1 VLFRKS
7 FEEEERKSHEQN
19 KQTKMSSGAGG
30 RKTREERKREFEL
43 EEARKKGLI
52 APELDEDGK
61 AINPHI
67 PQYMAAAP
75 WYASEGDGKKGLKHQ
90 KDFRKNKE
98 DPNVHSIQE
107 EERRTRER
115 AAATTQRYNK
125 HNTNDKVKNASS
137 FGGGFIT
144 TKFRKG
150 ACENC
155 GSMTHKKKD
164 CLERPRKHN
173 AKKTGKDLK
182 LDEVFKEEDFN
193 RNRTYEQKRDRYKG
207 FLAEDYEKVVE
218 RYEEVE
224 EMKAEAAKKRELER
238 AFKKE
243 NKEKNGGE
251 GDDIDDDDE
260 NDDDSDEGG
269 ETAKEKKVND
279 IYASDTDSDE
289 DEEKLKANED
299 AGFGKIEK
307 RIRAPGGGASGTV
320 RNLRLREDTAKYLRN
335 LDPQSAFYDPKTRS
349 MRENPTPNADP
360 NDNFFRGDN
369 AARNTGETTNFAL
382 MNVHAWEATTKH
394 GQDVHVQAAPSQ
406 AELMYKKFKEK
417 KSKLD
422 ETQKT
427 SVLSKY
433 GDASA
438 GKLEDAPE
446 GLVLG
451 QTERFVEYD
460 RFGRVIS
467 GGGGVGE
474 LKTIA
479 TSRYEED
486 VLVNNHTKI
495 WGSYWNQ
502 GRWGYACC
510 HSCVKSS
517 YCVGIK
523 GIEDGKAAEELMK
536 ANMERAKERAL
547 EKREDNSKKFAEKAK
562 DIWGADAK
570 DVQLDPAKLGEAL
583 RKEDERLRKEKQR
596 REQGGKEDGSDGAED
611 EEGDVGN
618 GKKLKKKRVK
628 YNDSHEVDVTE
639 EDMEA
644 YRMMRDRGE
653 DPMKGDGTNG
663 YDMV

>member
-1 VLFRKS
+1 
-7 FEEEERKSHEQN
+7 
-19 KQTKMSSGAGG
+19 MSGNQG

-43 EEARKKGLI
+43 EEARKKGLV

-67 PQYMAAAP
+67 PQYMANAP
-75 WYASEGDGKKGLKHQ
+75 WYATDNGDGKKGLKHQ
-90 KDFRKNKE
+90 KDFRKKD
-98 DPNVHSIQE
+98 DPSTSIRE
-107 EERRTRER
+107 EERRVRER
-115 AAATTQRYNK
+115 AEERKKISN
-125 HNTNDKVKNASS
+125 HNA
-137 FGGGFIT
+137 FRGGFGSGYGGATI

-164 CLERPRKHN
+164 CLERPRKRD

-182 LDEVFKEEDFN
+182 HDEVVKDEDFN
-193 RNRTYEQKRDRYKG
+193 TNRTYEQKRDRYKG

-243 NKEKNGGE
+243 NKEKNG
-251 GDDIDDDDE
+251 DDGVE
-260 NDDDSDEGG
+260 ESDDDSDDGQG
-269 ETAKEKKVND
+269 NKARDKKIND

-394 GQDVHVQAAPSQ
+394 GQEMHVQAAPSQ

-460 RFGRVIS
+460 RFGRIIS
-467 GGGGVGE
+467 GSGGVGE
-474 LKTIA
+474 VKAIA

-502 GRWGYACC
+502 GKWGYACC

-523 GIEDGKAAEELMK
+523 GIEDGKAAEELMI
-536 ANMERAKERAL
+536 ANMERAKERAQ

-583 RKEDERLRKEKQR
+583 KREDERLRKEKQR
-596 REQGGKEDGSDGAED
+596 REKGGTED
-611 EEGDVGN
+611 ESDDEEDEGDA
-618 GKKLKKKRVK
+618 GKKKKKKRVK
-628 YNDSHEVDVTE
+628 YNDSHEVQVTE

-653 DPMKGDGTNG
+653 DPMKGTNG
-663 YDMV
+663 YDLV